1 MGTTGK
7 SEGKQAMQGP
17 QQPSK
22 ALTRQS
28 GPGSLGPLA
37 ALGPFGMFRR
47 LFEDFDRMMTVP
59 FSPSVEVTH
68 RDGKLFINADLPG
81 MSAKDVQLRLED
93 DSLII
98 EGERRSE
105 HEEREGDVLRSE
117 RSYGSFQRVIPLPIG
132 IEPDKVDARFENGVL
147 EIVMPL
153 PAKRERGRQIEIQT
167 GGSPKS
173 VKPTESH

>member
-7 SEGKQAMQGP
+7 SESKQATQPP
-17 QQPSK
+17 QQQSK

-37 ALGPFGMFRR
+37 SLGPFGMFRR

-59 FSPSVEVTH
+59 FSPTVEVTH
-68 RDGKLFINADLPG
+68 RDGKLFVNADLPG
-81 MSAKDVQLRLED
+81 MAAKDVSLRIED
-93 DSLII
+93 DALII

-117 RSYGSFQRVIPLPIG
+117 RSYGSFQRVIPLPMG
-132 IEPDKVDARFENGVL
+132 VEPDKVDARFENGVL
-147 EIVMPL
+147 EVSMPL
-153 PAKRERGRQIEIQT
+153 PGKKEKGKQIEIQT
-167 GGSPKS
+167 GGSTKS
-173 VKPTESH
+173 VKTESH